1 MTRNGKYVQY
11 GCGLSAP
18 ATWRNFDASPTLRLQ
33 RLPIVGQYFRG
44 GSYPLFP
51 ATVEFGDIVQGLPV
65 EPGSC
70 KAVFCSH
77 TLEHLTLDDFR
88 AALRNTLRYLE
99 PGGTF
104 RLVVPDL
111 EHLSRSYL
119 GSSEADAAL
128 KFMEDSN
135 LGRRNRPTGFGGMLR
150 EWLGHSSHLWMW
162 DFKAISRELG
172 EAGFRNIRRAE
183 FGDSLEPRFKDVEDA
198 DRWQDCLGVE
208 CIK

>member
-1 MTRNGKYVQY
+1 MRTNGKYVQY

-18 ATWRNFDASPTLRLQ
+18 STWRNFDASPTLRLQ
-33 RLPIVGQYFRG
+33 RLPIIGQYFRG
-44 GSYPLFP
+44 GPYPSFP
-51 ATVEFGDIVQGLPV
+51 ANVEYGDIVKGLPV
-65 EPGSC
+65 SPGSC

-77 TLEHLTLDDFR
+77 ILEHLALDDFR
-88 AALRNTLRYLE
+88 AALRNTILYLA

-104 RLVVPDL
+104 RLVLPDL

-119 GSSEADAAL
+119 DSTDADAAL

-135 LGRRNRPTGFGGMLR
+135 LGRKNRAAGLGGILR

-162 DFKAISRELG
+162 DFKAISREL
-172 EAGFRNIRRAE
+172 EAAGFREIRRAE
-183 FGDSLEPRFKDVEDA
+183 FGDSAEQRFKEVEDH
-198 DRWQDCLGVE
+198 DRWLDCLGVE